1 MAEAYVWPEGQIA
14 IYTGNGAASAVVA
27 YAQQSQASRAWGW
40 NNTETVG
47 GVYADHL
54 TGKRVTVSVQAMHTF
69 DGTIAKIAESATAV
83 HMKFIHNTVNGSA
96 GVFLYSGR
104 IDALDYAGSEGSPYT
119 WTMQAHFN
127 LWSAF

>member
-1 MAEAYVWPEGQIA
+1 MPESFAWPEGQIA

-40 NNTETVG
+40 MNTETVG
-47 GVYADHL
+47 GVYDDHL
-54 TGKRVTVSVQAMHTF
+54 TGKRMNVSIEAMHTF

-83 HMKFIHNTVNGSA
+83 HMKFIHNNVNGSA
-96 GVFLYSGR
+96 GYFLYSGR
-104 IDALDYAGSEGSPYT
+104 IDSLEYAGSEGSPYK

-127 LWSAF
+127 QWSAF